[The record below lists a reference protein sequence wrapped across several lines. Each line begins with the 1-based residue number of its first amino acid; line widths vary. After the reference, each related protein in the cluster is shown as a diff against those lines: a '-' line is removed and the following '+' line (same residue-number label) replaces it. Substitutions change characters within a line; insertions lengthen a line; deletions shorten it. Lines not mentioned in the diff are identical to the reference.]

1 MATNQAVCGI
11 FPSPLL
17 SPHFL
22 VYYLKAKKS
31 YFLNLAAGGAQ
42 SNISQNIIKD
52 TLIPILPLPE
62 QQKIVEELD
71 CLSNMIELKK
81 KQLETYDKLAQAIF
95 YDMFGD
101 PITNEKGWEIKRLG
115 DISIVNPSKRSTTQG
130 LMNEDVISF
139 LPMEDLPIKA
149 CYHTPYQTR
158 MLHEVQSSYTC
169 FADNDVIMAKVS
181 PCFENGKIGI
191 PCNLKNGIGYGSSE
205 LIVIRP
211 DKTLI
216 SKEYIYF
223 TCQTTSFKANA
234 CGQLTGTSGL
244 RRVPKSYV
252 ENCKISIPPLPL
264 QQQFA
269 EKIESIEKQKDLIKK
284 SLQEVETLFNSRMD
298 YYFN

>member
-1 MATNQAVCGI
+1 M
-11 FPSPLL
+11 
-17 SPHFL
+17 
-22 VYYLKAKKS
+22 
-31 YFLNLAAGGAQ
+31 
-42 SNISQNIIKD
+42 
-52 TLIPILPLPE
+52 
-62 QQKIVEELD
+62 
-71 CLSNMIELKK
+71 SNMIELKK

-234 CGQLTGTSGL
+234 CGQLTGTSSL